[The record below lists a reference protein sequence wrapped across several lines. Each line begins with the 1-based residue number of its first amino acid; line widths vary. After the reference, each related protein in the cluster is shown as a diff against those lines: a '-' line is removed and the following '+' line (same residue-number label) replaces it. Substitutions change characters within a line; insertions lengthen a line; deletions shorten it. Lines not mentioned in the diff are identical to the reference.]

1 MHSDMIRLV
10 AFDFILR
17 LIFSGMMSVALVIRV
32 LRMDFDNPAADL
44 PGLGIP
50 SDVIT
55 LFEML
60 SHLILERREAIDRGL
75 PARKFGSKFEDLRHG
90 TNVPQANIRTTSFE
104 VVDYWLPI

>member
-32 LRMDFDNPAADL
+32 SRMDFDNPAADV

-50 SDVIT
+50 SDVIA
-55 LFEML
+55 LFETF
-60 SHLILERREAIDRGL
+60 SHLILANAQRSKPVQHPTLQLTATKELLDRREGS
-75 PARKFGSKFEDLRHG
+75 PAGCL
-90 TNVPQANIRTTSFE
+90 I
-104 VVDYWLPI
+104 L

>member
-32 LRMDFDNPAADL
+32 SRMGLDNPAADV

-50 SDVIT
+50 SDVIA
-55 LFEML
+55 LFETF
-60 SHLILERREAIDRGL
+60 SHIL
-75 PARKFGSKFEDLRHG
+75 
-90 TNVPQANIRTTSFE
+90 ANAQWCKPVQHPT
-104 VVDYWLPI
+104 